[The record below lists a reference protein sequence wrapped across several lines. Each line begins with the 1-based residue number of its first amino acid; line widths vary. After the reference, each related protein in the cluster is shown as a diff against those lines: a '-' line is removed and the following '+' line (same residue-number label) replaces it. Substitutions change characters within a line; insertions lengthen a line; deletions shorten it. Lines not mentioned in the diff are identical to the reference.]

1 MLRPSW
7 LIPVGI
13 VTMAF
18 AAVAGAVAWF
28 GLPPIAFGRPWVLL
42 LLLGLPLLVWFS
54 YKPLRVLGEVRCWIV
69 LLLRSAVITAL
80 ILALADIRTY
90 KDDDSQTLLI
100 LLDRSYSMPQEL
112 EDAPRA
118 DGVGR
123 RDLRF
128 ERLAAALREATR
140 QRPNRRDRIAVITF
154 GKRPRLEFPA
164 AELSELDL
172 RNIPEPADR
181 ASTDI
186 AAAIRLALASFPEGS
201 GRRIL
206 LISDG
211 NENRGDA
218 LKEARTARLNGVP
231 IDVVPIKYQYDNEVV
246 AERID
251 VPKEAVENRDLPI
264 RIILRNYSDKRIS
277 GTLSL
282 WRLAGDRELRVP
294 LKVTL
299 DPGLN
304 VLSLRWPAEL
314 GQPAGSFSYRAV
326 FVPEG
331 LPSDRPDNNEVF
343 APVIVRGEGRRVL
356 LVVPS
361 RDVEDW
367 KPLLEALQSERGT
380 DAPRTPAG
388 RRRLQIDIRLPEQIP
403 GENDPRFA
411 DLANY
416 DAIFFFNIPADMV
429 PAEKQEAV
437 RKTIRDQGCGF
448 VMVGGPD
455 SFGAGRWQ
463 GEPLEEALPVDT
475 SIKTLKVQVKGGLV
489 LIMHASEMAEG
500 NFWQKEIARLAVNKL
515 SPQDEVGILYYGYPG
530 GHTWHVELQPIG
542 PNRSKIL
549 RRITEMAPGDM
560 PEFDTSFRMAHKAL
574 TDPLKGLGAKH
585 IILIS
590 DGDHGLLQDRTFLN
604 VLRRD
609 RVTLTTVGITTHGPA
624 AQQALASL
632 SQPLGGR
639 HYPVNDPN
647 ELPAIYI
654 KETRVINQS
663 FIYDRQFEPKLT
675 PERADPLR
683 EWTKPL
689 PPLHGYVRTQ
699 PKESQLVQILLRSPV
714 PGDEVNPILAQWQY
728 GLGRVAAFTSD
739 ARGGNLGWAR
749 DWLKDAEGVFNEF
762 WSRVL
767 DWSLR
772 NVDESGLALSSRYEQ
787 GKVRITLTDNRDK
800 ENRAKRPLTSLQVIL
815 SAPGSKE
822 SRTLDLAPAGA
833 GIYEAVVEAE
843 GSGSYSATVSGML
856 DDGARGKG
864 RPLILARDA
873 FTVPYSTEFSAV
885 KSNEG
890 LLAEIARET
899 GGRVLD
905 ENTLAQAD
913 LFPRDR
919 PAARDMRPIWY
930 WVVLLAAA
938 LLLADVAV
946 RRISVD
952 PEAVWDRLQRLY
964 SRMRGRAALPAESV
978 EYIERLKS
986 RKAEVAARLE
996 QPKELASRRFEAPE
1010 SATPPPLAP
1019 QGSGTGDEGK
1029 PKVPPKPPPKPS
1041 LSVEPSGEPEDFAA
1055 RLMRAKRKAR
1065 EQIEGEKGPGTKD
1078 Q

>member
-1 MLRPSW
+1 MNWLRW
-7 LIPVGI
+7 ILPVTI
-13 VTMAF
+13 VLAAA
-18 AAVAGAVAWF
+18 AAVAGAIAWY
-28 GLPPIAFGRPWVLL
+28 GLPPVTFGRPWVLL
-42 LLLGLPLLVWFS
+42 LLLGLPVLIWHS
-54 YKPLRVLGEVRCWIV
+54 YKPLRVLGELRCWIV
-69 LLLRSAVITAL
+69 IALRSAVITAL

-112 EDAPRA
+112 QDVQQPEGAT
-118 DGVGR
+118 R
-123 RDLRF
+123 RDVRF
-128 ERLAAALREATR
+128 DRLAEAIREATR

-154 GKRPRLEFPA
+154 ARRPRLEFPA
-164 AELSELDL
+164 ANLSELDL
-172 RNIPEPADR
+172 RNIPEPTDR

-277 GTLSL
+277 GTIHL

-314 GQPAGSFSYRAV
+314 GQPVGSFSYRAV
-326 FVPEG
+326 FVPDG
-331 LPSDRPDNNEVF
+331 LPSDRPDNNEVT

-356 LVVPS
+356 FVVPS
-361 RDVEDW
+361 RDTEDW
-367 KPLLEALQSERGT
+367 KPLLEALQTSRQQ
-380 DAPRTPAG
+380 TPQG
-388 RRRLQIDIRLPEQIP
+388 DRKRLQIDVRIPEQIP
-403 GENDPRFA
+403 SENDPRFA
-411 DLANY
+411 DLSNY
-416 DAIFFFNIPADMV
+416 DAIFFFNIPADLV
-429 PAEKQEAV
+429 PPEKQEAL

-448 VMVGGPD
+448 VMIGGPD

-463 GEPLEEALPVDT
+463 GEPLEEALPLDT

-489 LIMHASEMAEG
+489 LIMHASEMAQG
-500 NFWQKEIARLAVNKL
+500 NYWQKEIARLAVNKL

-530 GHTWHVELQPIG
+530 GHIWHVELQPIG
-542 PNRSKIL
+542 LNRSKIL
-549 RRITEMAPGDM
+549 RKITEMAPGDM
-560 PEFDTSFRMAHKAL
+560 PEFDTPFRMAHKAL
-574 TDPLKGLGAKH
+574 TDPLKGLGARH

-590 DGDHGLLQDRTFLN
+590 DGDHGLLQDRRFLD

-609 RVTLTTVGITTHGPA
+609 RVTVTTVGITTHGPA
-624 AQQALASL
+624 AQQALAAI
-632 SQPLGGR
+632 SQPVGGR
-639 HYPVNDPN
+639 HYPVNDPA

-663 FIYDRQFEPKLT
+663 FIYDHQFEPKFT
-675 PERADPLR
+675 AERADPLR

-699 PKESQLVQILLRSPV
+699 PKESQLVQVLLRSPV
-714 PGDEVNPILAQWQY
+714 PGDELNPILAQWQY

-739 ARGGNLGWAR
+739 ARGGNTGWAR
-749 DWLKDAEGVFNEF
+749 DWLKEPEGVFNEF
-762 WSRVL
+762 WSRIL

-772 NVDESGLALSSRYEQ
+772 NVDESGLSLSSRYEG

-800 ENRAKRPLTSLQVIL
+800 ESRAKTPLSSLQVIV

-822 SRTLDLAPAGA
+822 SRTVNLSPVGA
-833 GIYEAVVEAE
+833 GVYEAVVEAE
-843 GSGSYSATVSGML
+843 GSGSYTATVSGML
-856 DDGARGKG
+856 EGDGSKG

-890 LLAEIARET
+890 LLAEIARES

-913 LFPRDR
+913 LFPQDR
-919 PAARDMRPIWY
+919 PPARDMRPIWY
-930 WVVLLAAA
+930 WLVLLAAF

-952 PEAVWDRLQRLY
+952 PEAVWDRLKYLY
-964 SRMRGRAALPAESV
+964 NRMRGRATLPAESV

-996 QPKELASRRFEAPE
+996 QPKELAARRFEAPE
-1010 SATPPPLAP
+1010 QPAPPVSAPPGKGP
-1019 QGSGTGDEGK
+1019 EGEGIEK
-1029 PKVPPKPPPKPS
+1029 EKPPPKAPAKPS
-1041 LSVEPSGEPEDFAA
+1041 LSAEAPSEPEDFAT

-1065 EQIEGEKGPGTKD
+1065 EQIEGDKGSESKEK
-1078 Q
+1078 